1 MQSALMNTLISL
13 KVTEFYY
20 KAIFFL
26 EVLYILIRV
35 GGGVAVT
42 LPQLPALTE
51 AKMTEVRGQIW

>member
-1 MQSALMNTLISL
+1 MQSALVNALISL

-20 KAIFFL
+20 KAIFF
-26 EVLYILIRV
+26 RV